1 MNLELYSGRLIVK
14 SFGALSGWTVKAV
27 TASEL
32 RGKNVPV
39 INAFLEDDELQQMT
53 VSSGNRG
60 VHREYSK
67 VHASRNHEIEDAI
80 AGIAAEWSDGWCD

>member
-1 MNLELYSGRLIVK
+1 MNLELYSERLIVK

-39 INAFLEDDELQQMT
+39 INAFLEDGELQQMT
-53 VSSGNRG
+53 VSSGNKG
-60 VHREYSK
+60 VHREYFK
-67 VHASRNHEIEDAI
+67 VYASRDHEIEGEI
-80 AGIAAEWSDGWCD
+80 ARIAAEWSA